1 MAFDPS
7 SKALSLS
14 CPLSQQ
20 QWLICGLAA
29 LDPTLSSLICSY
41 SFGREL
47 PHVHEG
53 ENPVTG
59 QLQELQPSFI
69 HDQVLR
75 HRPPGFSLGG
85 LCVLFQSSK
94 LLGLGSPLSVD
105 HSATLMATWTLK
117 FYSKLP
123 RRSGRWGWRKCL
135 PGLALHCRGSLC
147 HSSVTQKT
155 SSSACVTMA
164 FRSLEHNDCWLTW
177 MHSILIE
184 PELIWGFLCVFH
196 RVGKEAHQSCPETMT
211 KCSSRLPLFLFFL
224 LSFFFF
230 FFSHCR
236 HYGAHWSQTHSV
248 PVNEHSLSLSTLR
261 ANIMSLTSSS

>member
-1 MAFDPS
+1 MDWIALVWFSTHTHTHKRWILISWKVKNWNLGGWPS
-7 SKALSLS
+7 TPAQNHCLCHSRRITATVTD
-14 CPLSQQ
+14 
-20 QWLICGLAA
+20 
-29 LDPTLSSLICSY
+29 LDWACCFRTHLICSY
-41 SFGREL
+41 LLLQHRERVATRMWGRKSS
-47 PHVHEG
+47 H
-53 ENPVTG
+53 TA

-69 HDQVLR
+69 HDQVLS
-75 HRPPGFSLGG
+75 HKPPRFRLGG

-94 LLGLGSPLSVD
+94 LLGLGSPLSAD

-135 PGLALHCRGSLC
+135 PALALHCRGSRC

-184 PELIWGFLCVFH
+184 PELIWGFFLCVCVCFPLSWQ
-196 RVGKEAHQSCPETMT
+196 GN
-211 KCSSRLPLFLFFL
+211 SS
-224 LSFFFF
+224 
-230 FFSHCR
+230 
-236 HYGAHWSQTHSV
+236 V
-248 PVNEHSLSLSTLR
+248 V
-261 ANIMSLTSSS
+261 